1 MKNRLTDESA
11 KTWFQKQP
19 PEMFYQ
25 KAVLKNVVIFT
36 GKNLCWNF
44 FLIKSQACNFI
55 KKRLQNRCFPENIA
69 KFLRRGNLK
78 NISGTAASSVCSIT
92 NLMIWRIR
100 FCQDEFAVM
109 KHPLHHPVAKMFYR
123 TFDKKKFPVISSN
136 FSRDFDRL
144 P

>member
-11 KTWFQKQP
+11 KTWFQKKP

-44 FLIKSQACNFI
+44 FLIKLQACNFI
-55 KKRLQNRCFPENIA
+55 KKRLQNRCFPENIT

-78 NISGTAASSVCSIT
+78 NISGTAASSVRNIT

-100 FCQDEFAVM
+100 FYQDEFAVM
-109 KHPLHHPVAKMFYR
+109 KYPLHHPVAKMFYR
-123 TFDKKKFPVISSN
+123 KFDRKKFPVISST
-136 FSRDFDRL
+136 FSRDFHRL